1 MRASKIVK
9 DHLQLLEHFIEQG
22 GYPLK
27 IAISNAQAKSMNL
40 TSPSEAK
47 ELCKLVPALCL
58 EEMIDGSLMLQRD
71 KSHDWD
77 YEIVAEFWKY
87 RFKEE
92 QKEANR
98 LHSLIEKFKE
108 MVG

>member
-1 MRASKIVK
+1 MKASKIIK
-9 DHLQLLEHFIEQG
+9 DHLITLEHFIEQG

-27 IAISNAQAKSMNL
+27 LSSYKDKDGIKSYNVMSHDL
-40 TSPSEAK
+40 AVTV
-47 ELCKLVPALCL
+47 CKLVPGLC
-58 EEMIDGSLMLQRD
+58 IDKGFLKLDPSSAFDQ
-71 KSHDWD
+71 
-77 YEIVAEFWKY
+77 EILTEYWKY

-92 QKEANR
+92 KKEADR